1 MSNSA
6 DPLEQLL
13 ALEKRGKSHVVDLA
27 TEEDRR
33 EYWRAVSFRVTDKQ
47 LLLDEHDVSE
57 LLTLPEITVVPG
69 TKHWVAGVANIRGE
83 LLPIVDF
90 GQFVFGETVKPGKQ
104 VRVLVI
110 THEEVRS
117 GLIVDEVYGMRRFP
131 VDMLQPPHSD
141 GLTGVMEI
149 MVTGCY
155 EEENLYHVMDVKK
168 LIDESEFMQ
177 AAA

>member
-1 MSNSA
+1 MNDST
-6 DPLEQLL
+6 DPLEQLI
-13 ALEKRGKSHVVDLA
+13 ALEERGKSHVVDLT

-33 EYWRAVSFRVTDKQ
+33 EYWRAVSFRVADKQ
-47 LLLDEHDVSE
+47 LLLDEHEVSE
-57 LLTLPEITVVPG
+57 LLTLPAITVVPG

-90 GQFVFGETVKPGKQ
+90 GQFLFGEAITPGKQ

-110 THEEVRS
+110 THEDVKS

-131 VDMLQPPHSD
+131 VDMHQPPQYD
-141 GLTGVMEI
+141 GLTDVMKV

-155 EEENLYHVMDVKK
+155 EEERLFHVMDVKK